1 MTLNGLR
8 EYFAMGGDG
17 RFIWSAYVVALSV
30 LVAIFVV
37 SLRSYHARRAE
48 LNALQESDISDSS
61 DRNSDEIL

>member
-1 MTLNGLR
+1 MTMNGLS

-37 SLRSYHARRAE
+37 SLRSYYARRAE
-48 LNALQESDISDSS
+48 LNALQESDVSDFSG
-61 DRNSDEIL
+61 RNGDESL

>member
-1 MTLNGLR
+1 MTMNVLS

-48 LNALQESDISDSS
+48 LNALQESDVSDSS
-61 DRNSDEIL
+61 GRHGGECL

>member
-1 MTLNGLR
+1 MTMNGLS

-48 LNALQESDISDSS
+48 LNALQESDVSDSS
-61 DRNSDEIL
+61 GRHDDESL

>member
-1 MTLNGLR
+1 
-8 EYFAMGGDG
+8 MGGDG

-48 LNALQESDISDSS
+48 LNALQESDVSEPSG
-61 DRNSDEIL
+61 RNSDEIL